1 MRPTARAEP
10 APCWCG
16 LIPALKRWSRRVRI
30 VRGGSIATIALDLAF
45 PPPDGAGQKTTKND
59 DKPTARPPFSPD
71 LPGAGRNGQPTLP
84 AALPNRWGDRRRKD
98 PLWKVDMVAAPPRR
112 TERCRRSGAV
122 QATRPSRSRA
132 GVRAVCPSDSAGDGI
147 RSTAAHLQ
155 GPGNAGEGRARGDD
169 LGLPF

>member
-1 MRPTARAEP
+1 MRPTARPEP

-59 DKPTARPPFSPD
+59 DKPAARPPFGPD
-71 LPGAGRNGQPTLP
+71 LPGAGRNGQSTLP

-98 PLWKVDMVAAPPRR
+98 PLWKGDLVAAPPRR
-112 TERCRRSGAV
+112 TDVILRV
-122 QATRPSRSRA
+122 
-132 GVRAVCPSDSAGDGI
+132 VRHPTLIPDFLGTIIEIRGTVYGGDTCKYQPPKI
-147 RSTAAHLQ
+147 IK
-155 GPGNAGEGRARGDD
+155 
-169 LGLPF
+169 